1 MEYQDKLK
9 MLTEI
14 LESGEKPRE
23 DFRIGVEIEHIVVD
37 KTTFESINYYQENGI
52 EVILKKLLGF
62 DYKPKYEGD
71 YLIALEREDAI
82 ITLEPGGQL
91 EISIMPCSSLQEIE
105 FIYLRFLQQL
115 VPILEEQN
123 QLLLGIGY
131 HPKSSILEI
140 PFNPKKRYELMS
152 AYLKEKGTHAH
163 NMMKGTAALQVTI
176 DYLDHEDFI
185 KKLRVANFLS
195 PVLAYMSDNG
205 PVFEGQLFDKHSI
218 RSLIWQNTDKA
229 RSGIIPGVMDK
240 AAFGYEEY
248 ADYLLKVEPILIMKD
263 NETISTEGAKTAE
276 LMEKYSFTKDEL
288 MHIMT
293 MVFPD
298 VRGKKYLEIRMGD
311 SLPYPFNFSYVA
323 LIKAIFYNDT
333 VLNRLYELSSGLDS
347 EGMEEYKESMM
358 SLGAKGKFLSG
369 EIQDFVVYLLDLVKD
384 GLSDKELQYLAP
396 LDELLRKGKNVA
408 QLSKELIQEKG
419 IGALEWCG
427 LNRIIQEGEYYAD
440 KRII

>member
-1 MEYQDKLK
+1 MVYQDKQK

-14 LESGEKPRE
+14 LESGEKIID

-52 EVILKKLLGF
+52 EKILKRLVTF

-71 YLIALEREDAI
+71 YLIGLEREDAI

-91 EISIMPCSSLQEIE
+91 EISIRPCSSLQEIE
-105 FIYLRFLQQL
+105 HIYLVFLQQL
-115 VPILEEQN
+115 IPILEEQN
-123 QLLLGIGY
+123 QLLLSIGY

-176 DYLDHEDFI
+176 DYKDQEDFI
-185 KKLRVANFLS
+185 KKLRVASFLS
-195 PVLAYMSDNG
+195 PVLAYISDNA
-205 PVFEGQLFDKHSI
+205 PVFEGRLFEKHSI
-218 RSLIWQNTDKA
+218 RSLIWQNTDRA

-240 AAFGYEEY
+240 AAFGYEDY

-263 NETISTEGAKTAE
+263 NHTISTKDATTEE

-298 VRGKKYLEIRMGD
+298 VRGKRYLEIRMGD
-311 SLPYPFNFSYVA
+311 SLPFPFNFSYIA
-323 LIKAIFYNDT
+323 LIKAIFYNEAA
-333 VLNRLYELSSGLDS
+333 LNKLYELSSQLDS
-347 EGMEEYKESMM
+347 KVMETYKEDMM
-358 SLGAKGKFLSG
+358 RLGGKGKFLNG
-369 EIQDFVVYLLDLVKD
+369 EIQDFVVYLLDLVKV
-384 GLSDKELQYLAP
+384 GMTEKELQYIAP
-396 LDELLRKGKNVA
+396 LEELLRGGKNVA
-408 QLSKELIQEKG
+408 QLSKELLQEKG